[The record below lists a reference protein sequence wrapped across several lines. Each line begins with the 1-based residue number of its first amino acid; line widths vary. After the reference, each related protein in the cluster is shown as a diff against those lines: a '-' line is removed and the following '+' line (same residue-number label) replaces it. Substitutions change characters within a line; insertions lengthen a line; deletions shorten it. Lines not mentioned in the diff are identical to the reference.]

1 LVNGCVGIWNLGGWG
16 VGGGTNLALVI
27 ETLDMMIRSLGG
39 WSGWSFCGST
49 FSFDL
54 GFGMTN

>member
-1 LVNGCVGIWNLGGWG
+1 MNGCVGIWNLGGWG

-39 WSGWSFCGST
+39 WSFCGST